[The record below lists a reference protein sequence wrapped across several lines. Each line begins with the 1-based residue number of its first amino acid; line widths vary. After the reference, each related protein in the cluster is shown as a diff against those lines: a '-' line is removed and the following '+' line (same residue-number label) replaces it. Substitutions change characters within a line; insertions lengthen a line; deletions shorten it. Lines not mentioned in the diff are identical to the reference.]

1 MAIASRIQKRV
12 LASFAAAAAAKLPE
26 AAVAA
31 AGGAAEAVEEVAS
44 PVQEQAQGAQVL
56 EFGDTE
62 RLFAGERSASLV
74 RTLAVLQ
81 ALSVGPL
88 VDVATAALRSPAVAG
103 SAAGRAAARAT
114 AYQHF
119 CAGETAEE
127 AAAAVR
133 RLWRGGMGGILDY
146 GIEDA
151 EDGPACDRNAVGFLA
166 AIDVAA
172 SLPPGSVSRLAAG
185 VLSLSLSV
193 SPCCRR
199 AWLWDQEAAT
209 SDGIFGILRE
219 RTRGFLGN
227 LPASVCIKITALC
240 PVALLEKASDLLRW
254 QQKHPET
261 KLPWK
266 VHGFPV
272 LCDSSPLYLTAREPP
287 ALEAEEEREL
297 EMAHGRLLA
306 IGERCA
312 EYDIPLLVD
321 AEYATVQP
329 AIDYFSFAGAL
340 AFNGG
345 GRSIVHGTVQAYLRD
360 ARDRLEAMARAAQG
374 ERVCLA
380 LKLVRGA
387 YLAREARLAAAL
399 GVPSPVHRSIQDTH
413 DCYNGCAAFLL
424 DRVRRG
430 AAAVTLATHN
440 VESGQLAAARAL
452 ELGIGGGGDRGL
464 QFAQLMGMADGLSL
478 GLRNAGFQ
486 VSKYLPYGPVEQIIP
501 YLIRRA
507 EENRGLLSSSSFD
520 RQLLR
525 KELVRRFKAAMLGRE

>member
-31 AGGAAEAVEEVAS
+31 AAGAEAAVEEVAS
-44 PVQEQAQGAQVL
+44 VQAAQGGQVL
-56 EFGDTE
+56 EFGDTG

-103 SAAGRAAARAT
+103 SAVGRAAARAT

-151 EDGPACDRNAVGFLA
+151 EDGPACDRNAAGFLA

-172 SLPPGSVSRLAAG
+172 ALPPGS
-185 VLSLSLSV
+185 
-193 SPCCRR
+193 
-199 AWLWDQEAAT
+199 
-209 SDGIFGILRE
+209 
-219 RTRGFLGN
+219 
-227 LPASVCIKITALC
+227 ASVCIKITALC
-240 PVALLEKASDLLRW
+240 PIALLEKASDLLRW
-254 QQKHPET
+254 QQKHPSLQ
-261 KLPWK
+261 LPWK
-266 VHGFPV
+266 AHGFPV
-272 LCDSSPLYLTAREPP
+272 LCDSSPLYLTASEPP
-287 ALEAEEEREL
+287 ALTAEEEREL
-297 EMAHGRLLA
+297 ELAHGRLLA

-329 AIDYFSFAGAL
+329 AIDYFTFAGAL

-345 GRSIVHGTVQAYLRD
+345 GRPIIHGTIQAYLRD
-360 ARDRLEAMARAAQG
+360 ARDRLEAMARAADG

-380 LKLVRGA
+380 LKVVRGA
-387 YLAREARLAAAL
+387 YLAREARLAASL
-399 GVPSPVHRSIQDTH
+399 GVPSPIHASIQDTH

-440 VESGQLAAARAL
+440 VESGQLAAARAQ
-452 ELGIGGGGDRGL
+452 ELGIGRGDRGL

-486 VSKYLPYGPVEQIIP
+486 VSKYLPYGPVEHIIP

-525 KELVRRFKAAMLGRE
+525 KELARRFKAAMLGRE